1 MYNADLFN
9 VLVGL
14 YTTTKN
20 QIRQLYET
28 QVKDLKDDKEFK
40 ENISIIDTTKI
51 KISRKIKS
59 NTIDDCRIQ

>member
-28 QVKDLKDDKEFK
+28 QVTDLKDDNEFE

-51 KISRKIKS
+51 SISRKIKS